1 MSQRDMEMREFTWRA
16 ILLGLAMT
24 IVLGAANA
32 YLGLRAGITIAATYP
47 AAVIAMAAMRAW
59 KGSLLEENI
68 ARTAG
73 SIGEGIA
80 AGAIFTIPAFL
91 IAKAWPSFRPGD
103 AYWKSTA
110 LIMVGSILGVLFI
123 SLVRR
128 VMVEDPELPFPES
141 VAASE
146 IHKAGQR
153 GAEAAKY
160 LFWNIGVG
168 GVVYILG
175 KFGLFA
181 ADRDFPFTIGNL
193 GHSQVRLGTLG
204 STKVVPTGGTSVFA
218 APSVSPAY
226 LGVGYIIGLRLA
238 SIQFAGSVLAW
249 GLLVPMMIY
258 FLGPSLQQYIPA
270 GTPKDWADTAD
281 AVWRYIVRP
290 IAVGGMLVGAAY
302 TLFKMRK
309 SLTSGFSKLLSD
321 MRQSADQRAKLG
333 RTERYMSFKTVL
345 GLIALMFVLMCA
357 LYVQISGLLWPAIL
371 AAVVMLIVGFFFA
384 TVSGNLVGF
393 IGSSNNPVSGLTL
406 STLLIAALLMVSL
419 GVSGGKGVAIVL
431 GVAAVVCVSS
441 SVAGELLQ
449 DFKVGYILGGTPRNI
464 QIAELIAVVVA
475 SLVMY
480 WPLMLLHQGSI
491 NSGGVGFGG
500 PDLPAPQAG
509 LMATLA
515 QGIVGGDMP
524 WALVGVGIVFG
535 IAMIMMQVKSPMLVA
550 VGMYLPFGTTF
561 AIFVGGVFRSV
572 GDWVADRRG
581 YNAAQKARV
590 ENAGVLTASGLIA
603 GEALMGLVW
612 AGLQFI
618 PQWKAPNH
626 PPQLFSH
633 PSYVVGGLIVLAGL
647 ACPAHPA
654 SDIGSGRSE
663 RARAPDGNH
672 VSTGHVNWAA
682 AVTGFSE
689 FSPHVVV
696 TVALVH
702 FHLGLE
708 QTFQT
713 LRPKHQIFRPVRDDV
728 SVRHQ

>member
-1 MSQRDMEMREFTWRA
+1 MSTESPVPANEKVEKFKPYVPEDMEMREFTWRA

-91 IAKAWPSFRPGD
+91 IAKAWPSFSPGD

-110 LIMVGSILGVLFI
+110 LIMVGSVLGVLFI

-153 GAEAAKY
+153 GAQAAKY

-168 GVVYILG
+168 GLVYMLG
-175 KFGLFA
+175 RFGLFA
-181 ADRDFPFTIGNL
+181 ADQDFPFTIGNL
-193 GHSQVRLGTLG
+193 GHSQVRLGNMS
-204 STKVVPTGGTSVFA
+204 STKVVATGGTSIFA

-270 GTPKDWADTAD
+270 GTTKDWADTAD
-281 AVWRYIVRP
+281 AIWRYIVRP
-290 IAVGGMLVGAAY
+290 IAVGGMLVGAAH

-309 SLTSGFSKLLSD
+309 SLTSGFSKALSD
-321 MRQSADQRAKLG
+321 MRQSADERAKLT

-345 GLIALMFVLMCA
+345 ALIALMFVLMCA
-357 LYVQISGLLWPAIL
+357 LYIQISGLFWPAIV
-371 AAVVMLIVGFFFA
+371 AGVVMLVVGFFFA

-419 GVSGGKGVAIVL
+419 GVSGAKGVAVVL

-464 QIAELIAVVVA
+464 QLAELIAVVVA
-475 SLVMY
+475 SFVMY

-491 NSGGVGFGG
+491 NAGGVGFGG

-515 QGIVGGDMP
+515 EGIVGGNIP
-524 WALVGVGIVFG
+524 WALVIVGIMFG
-535 IAMIMMQVKSPMLVA
+535 VAMIMMQVKSPMLVA

-561 AIFVGGVFRSV
+561 AIFMGGVFRSI
-572 GDWVADRRG
+572 GNRVAERRG
-581 YNAAQKARV
+581 YNPAQMARV

-603 GEALMGLVW
+603 GEALLGLVW
-612 AGLQFI
+612 AGLQFV

-626 PPQLFSH
+626 PPQLLSN
-633 PSYVVGGLIVLAGL
+633 PSYLVGGLIVLAGL
-647 ACPAHPA
+647 AALLIRLPIFAAGDPSEPAPPTA
-654 SDIGSGRSE
+654 IM
-663 RARAPDGNH
+663 
-672 VSTGHVNWAA
+672 
-682 AVTGFSE
+682 
-689 FSPHVVV
+689 
-696 TVALVH
+696 
-702 FHLGLE
+702 
-708 QTFQT
+708 
-713 LRPKHQIFRPVRDDV
+713 
-728 SVRHQ
+728 

>member
-1 MSQRDMEMREFTWRA
+1 MSDPVPSQPGAAPKKHVPFVPETMQMREFTLRA
-16 ILLGLAMT
+16 VMIGLVMT
-24 IVLGAANA
+24 VVLGAANA

-47 AAVIAMAAMRAW
+47 AAVIGMAILRAW

-73 SIGEGIA
+73 SIGEGLA
-80 AGAIFTIPAFL
+80 AGAIFTIPAFV
-91 IAKAWPSFRPGD
+91 ISRSWTSFSPRD

-110 LIMVGSILGVLFI
+110 LMMVGSILGVLFI

-128 VMVEDPELPFPES
+128 TMVEDPELPFPES

-153 GAEAAKY
+153 GAQAAKY
-160 LFWNIGVG
+160 LFWNLGVG

-181 ADRDFPFTIGNL
+181 ADQDFTFGMGRL
-193 GHSQVRLGTLG
+193 GHSQVHLGTAG
-204 STKVVPTGGTSVFA
+204 STRVIATGGTSVFS

-226 LGVGYIIGLRLA
+226 LGVGYIIGVRLA
-238 SIQFAGSVLAW
+238 SIQFAGSVIAW
-249 GLLVPMMIY
+249 GLLVPMLIY
-258 FLGPSLQQYIPA
+258 FLGPQLKEYLPVDTPQNWA
-270 GTPKDWADTAD
+270 GLADG
-281 AVWRYIVRP
+281 VWRYIVRP

-309 SLTSGFSKLLSD
+309 SLTSGFGKLLSD
-321 MRQSADQRAKLG
+321 MKVSAEDRAKLS
-333 RTERYMSFKTVL
+333 RTEQYMSFKTVL
-345 GLIALMFVLMCA
+345 ALVALMFVMMCA
-357 LYVQISGLLWPAIL
+357 LYIHISGLIWPAIL
-371 AAVVMLIVGFFFA
+371 AGVIMLIVGFFFA

-419 GVSGGKGVAIVL
+419 GVSGKEGVAVVL

-449 DFKVGYILGGTPRNI
+449 DFKVGYILGGTPQKI
-464 QIAELIAVVVA
+464 QMAELIAVVVA

-491 NSGGVGFGG
+491 NAGGVGFGG

-515 QGIVGGDMP
+515 QGIVGGEMAWP
-524 WALVGVGIVFG
+524 LVGVGVLFG

-561 AIFVGGVFRSV
+561 SIFVGGVFRSI
-572 GDWVADRRG
+572 GDWAARRRG
-581 YNAAQKARV
+581 FNGAQMARV

-603 GEALMGLVW
+603 GEAMLGLVW
-612 AGLQFI
+612 AGLQFV
-618 PQWKAPNH
+618 PSWKAPNH
-626 PPQLFSH
+626 PPQIFSN
-633 PSYVVGGLIVLAGL
+633 PSYLVGGMIVLVGL
-647 ACPAHPA
+647 AVLMIFLSITSAGDPN
-654 SDIGSGRSE
+654 E
-663 RARAPDGNH
+663 L
-672 VSTGHVNWAA
+672 VSSMVMM
-682 AVTGFSE
+682 
-689 FSPHVVV
+689 
-696 TVALVH
+696 
-702 FHLGLE
+702 
-708 QTFQT
+708 
-713 LRPKHQIFRPVRDDV
+713 
-728 SVRHQ
+728 